1 MRPVHVF
8 LCSHTLLLTEA
19 SEDYSRFV
27 LLTDPLDLDQ
37 VRNDSW
43 ASTEEWAG
51 AIVPSAIA
59 SAQGEVG
66 CPHCLS
72 HNGSHYGSLCPAT
85 FQCMVTHVF
94 YNDDCEFQVEEN
106 TTLPSPTKGNK
117 SSLTDR
123 GTSRLKRV
131 EVNIFGFRAT
141 TRTS

>member
-37 VRNDSW
+37 VIGHPQESGLAPAQLCLRPLPLRWERLVVHTPFSI
-43 ASTEEWAG
+43 T
-51 AIVPSAIA
+51 VPII
-59 SAQGEVG
+59 
-66 CPHCLS
+66 LR
-72 HNGSHYGSLCPAT
+72 PAT

-106 TTLPSPTKGNK
+106 TTLPSPTKGNE